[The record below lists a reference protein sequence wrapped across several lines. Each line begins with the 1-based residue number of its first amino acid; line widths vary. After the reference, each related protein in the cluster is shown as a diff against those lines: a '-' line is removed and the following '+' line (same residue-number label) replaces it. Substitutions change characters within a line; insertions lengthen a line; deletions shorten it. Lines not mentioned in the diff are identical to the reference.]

1 MDGQAEHATV
11 VDVLFAIDGTVLP
24 KDHRFVLLGALAR
37 ALPWL
42 AADAAVGIHPI
53 KAARDDDGRL
63 LLPKRARLV
72 MRMPESQF
80 AAAAAL
86 TGQAL
91 DVGGWPLRVGAASVR
106 ALIPHGTLYAYFVTA
121 DTDDE
126 QVFLQQ
132 AGARLAELGTPCKLV
147 CGKRQDFAAGPR
159 RVAGYSLML
168 HDLSREHSLL
178 LQQVGLGRD
187 RGLGCGIFVPHRSAA
202 AVGSG

>member
-24 KDHRFVLLGALAR
+24 KDHRLLLLDALVR
-37 ALPWL
+37 GLPWL
-42 AADAAVGIHPI
+42 AADETVGIHPI

-63 LLPKRARLV
+63 LLPRRARLV
-72 MRMPESQF
+72 MRLPSAQV

-106 ALIPHGTLYAYFVTA
+106 ALVPHGTLYAYFVTA
-121 DTDDE
+121 NTDDE
-126 QVFLQQ
+126 QVFLRQ

-147 CGKRQDFAAGPR
+147 CGKRQVFAAGTR
-159 RVAGYSLML
+159 QVAGYSLML
-168 HDLSREHSLL
+168 HDLSREHSLR
-178 LQQVGLGRD
+178 LQQVGLGGD